1 MLIGQKRTLF
11 WLVLI
16 LALIGS
22 WLPYFNILNELIW
35 VGPLSLPLAW
45 VLTCNVVLTLCA
57 ALLYPL
63 YFKPLSERIE
73 AFERE
78 EGSHE

>member
-1 MLIGQKRTLF
+1 MNRKLF

-22 WLPYFNILNELIW
+22 WLPYFNILNELVW

-45 VLTCNVVLTLCA
+45 VLTCNIVLTLCA
-57 ALLYPL
+57 IALYPWIH
-63 YFKPLSERIE
+63 RIT
-73 AFERE
+73 AALWITQ
-78 EGSHE
+78 

>member
-1 MLIGQKRTLF
+1 MSTGLKRKFF

-22 WLPYFNILNELIW
+22 WLPYFNILNQLVWI
-35 VGPLSLPLAW
+35 GPLSLPLAW

-57 ALLYPL
+57 IALYPI
-63 YFKPLSERIE
+63 YFKPLSERVDE
-73 AFERE
+73 LERE
-78 EGSHE
+78 GEGNE